1 MRRLSAAA
9 IVTRGERIAWV
20 GAEDALP
27 TSLRSE
33 VTHSH
38 DLRGA
43 WVTPA
48 LIDCHTHLVFAGT
61 RAAEYGDRLRGVTY
75 EAIARRGGGIL
86 TTVRA
91 VRAASEQQLFDES
104 APRLAALLAE
114 GVTTVEVKSGYG
126 LTRED
131 EAKMLRVA
139 RQLAAQFPVRIRTSY
154 LAAHALP
161 PEYAGRAD
169 EYIELVARQWL
180 PELHAAG
187 LIDAVDVYC
196 DSIAFTVAQ
205 AERVLSAAAA
215 LQLPVKVHAE
225 QLANIGASRLAARCG
240 ALSADHLEHAG
251 AAEAEALA
259 RAGTV
264 AVLLPVAFYCL
275 SDKQLPPI
283 AELRTAGTAIALA
296 SDCNP
301 GSAPGTSLLLALNMG
316 MRLFGLT
323 PEEALAGVTRHAA
336 RALGLQDDLGQVA
349 PGYLAE
355 LAVWDI
361 ETPEELGYWIGYNRC
376 RAVIRGG
383 ALHAA
388 AAASGPWTR
397 PSK

>member
-1 MRRLSAAA
+1 M
-9 IVTRGERIAWV
+9 
-20 GAEDALP
+20 
-27 TSLRSE
+27 
-33 VTHSH
+33 HSH
-38 DLRGA
+38 DLCGA

-86 TTVRA
+86 TTVHA

-139 RQLAAQFPVRIRTSY
+139 RRLAAQFPVRIRTTF

-161 PEYAGRAD
+161 PEYAGRPD

-196 DSIAFTVAQ
+196 DSIAFTGAQ

-275 SDKQLPPI
+275 SAKQLPPI

-301 GSAPGTSLLLALNMG
+301 GSAPGASLLLALNMG

-383 ALHAA
+383 ALRAA
-388 AAASGPWTR
+388 AALSGPWTR

>member
-1 MRRLSAAA
+1 M
-9 IVTRGERIAWV
+9 
-20 GAEDALP
+20 
-27 TSLRSE
+27 
-33 VTHSH
+33 
-38 DLRGA
+38 
-43 WVTPA
+43 TPA

-91 VRAASEQQLFDES
+91 TRAASEQQLFDES

-114 GVTTVEVKSGYG
+114 GVSTVEIKSGYG
-126 LTRED
+126 LTRVD
-131 EAKMLRVA
+131 EAKMLSVA
-139 RQLAAQFPVRIRTSY
+139 RRLAAQFPVRIRTTY

-169 EYIELVARQWL
+169 EYIDAVAQQWL

-196 DSIAFTVAQ
+196 DSIAFTAAQ

-225 QLANIGASRLAARCG
+225 QLANIGASRLAARYG

-251 AAEAEALA
+251 SAEAEALA

-275 SDKQLPPI
+275 SSTRLPPI
-283 AELRTAGTAIALA
+283 AELRAAGAAIALA

-316 MRLFGLT
+316 QRLFGLT

-336 RALGLQDDLGQVA
+336 RALGLQNDVGQIA

-383 ALHAA
+383 ALHSAA
-388 AAASGPWTR
+388 AAPGPWSA